1 MAIVKNTVQ
10 VNNGNT
16 GWTSSNVLD
25 ALEETFGDLGWNSG
39 SQANGVVTTCTS
51 PGQTGPWATN
61 QWDTNWQTA
70 GGESPGGD
78 FARANIVHNYWITDD
93 NVNQTFSFKRAY
105 YFNSGQQYS
114 SGHTDDYVTITE
126 HGFSDGDEFH
136 YYEGIEN
143 KNSGDPSPLYT
154 GATNGD
160 SVFVSVHDTNNVCLH
175 SSSADALAGTNKLDI
190 INLNPGYYLVK
201 TTSQTTIDDI
211 RQSDTIQFVG
221 YNSTTTT
228 EVSIQDSPGAYDI
241 DRLISDANFNTLTY
255 RYFPGGGNLS
265 QTADQYRWWN
275 TRGWQQGTYYVTGS
289 ASTYSVPFT
298 ILPHKNHY
306 VINNLD
312 TTNPDNQLPAYFD
325 YTVPQDGS
333 RSALN
338 LRIFRRGSTD
348 SSAGRLYGI
357 EVRDLN
363 SSGWTEGDTFT
374 IPGTAVGGTSP
385 ENDIQFG
392 VSTPETSTGARDG
405 ICGIRVTNFGAG
417 VNSYIRNNTTKSL
430 IVNLE
435 NDATK
440 TYGKTEWFFQ
450 LKDDNDYQIYIYPF
464 IDGQYRNYDPGNG
477 STHSRMGRKG
487 GKMYLDYSDSSND
500 DLFGANGK
508 ITYNYTGSATP
519 TAYPL
524 RIVTYRAQAP
534 QDTDYAVIQ
543 FVQSIDGVD
552 IPHLTFSL
560 NKGTGYGQNVWDLDH
575 VWQGTKTCYYAGS
588 NYISIETNTGMNY
601 TGGEG
606 STYSY
611 KMAREASYG
620 YYRDVSDAY
629 TGLQSKYAS
638 NRHFDNTADADG
650 SYSYSNNDDHVIYY
664 RDNTWDR
671 GFSLS
676 YPGDHGG
683 NRADFDSSAPAVDAA
698 ADFDRVIKGIPLAD
712 GVSPSFYNLPDDF
725 VLIDFNFT
733 PGATS
738 FVPGDTI
745 TISASEVYEVIL
757 AGYTSQAT
765 TYDGINSNSV
775 HGILFCARTT

>member
-16 GWTSSNVLD
+16 GWTSSNILD

-39 SQANGVVTTCTS
+39 SQANGVVTSCTS
-51 PGQTGPWATN
+51 PGSTSPWAES
-61 QWDTNWQTA
+61 QWDSNWQTA

-78 FARANIVHNYWITDD
+78 FGRDNITIDYWITDD
-93 NVNQTFSFKRAY
+93 SVNQTFSFKRAY
-105 YFNSGQQYS
+105 EVNSGQQYS
-114 SGHTDDYVTITE
+114 SGNTDDYVNIVA

-136 YYEGIEN
+136 YYQGIDN
-143 KNSGDPSPLYT
+143 KNNTNLHLYA
-154 GATNGD
+154 GASNGD
-160 SVFVSVHDTNNVCLH
+160 SVFVSVNDQNSVCLH
-175 SSSADALAGTNKLDI
+175 TSNADALAGTNK
-190 INLNPGYYLVK
+190 INLTNLGNGYYLVK
-201 TTSQTTIDDI
+201 TTSQTTLDDI
-211 RQSDTIQFVG
+211 RQSDTIRFIG

-228 EVSIQDSPGAYDI
+228 EVFIQDSPGAYDV
-241 DRLISDANFNTLTY
+241 DRLISDANFNTLSY

-265 QTADQYRWWN
+265 QTADQYRYWN

-298 ILPHKNHY
+298 ILPGKYHY
-306 VINNLD
+306 ATQELD
-312 TTNPDNQLPAYFD
+312 TTDPNRQLPAYFD
-325 YTVPQDGS
+325 YTVPQSGS

-338 LRIFRRGSTD
+338 LRIFRRGTTNSE
-348 SSAGRLYGI
+348 AGRLYGI
-357 EVRDLN
+357 EVLDLN
-363 SSGWTEGDTFT
+363 SSGWAEDDAFT

-385 ENDIQFG
+385 ENDIVFG
-392 VSTPETSTGARDG
+392 VNTPETATGARDG
-405 ICGIRVTNFGAG
+405 ICGLRVSNFGAG
-417 VNSYIRNNTTKSL
+417 VNAYIKNNTTRTL
-430 IVNLE
+430 ILKLE

-440 TYGKTEWFFQ
+440 TYGTTEWMFQ
-450 LKDDNDYQIYIYPF
+450 LSDGNDYQMNIYSF
-464 IDGQYRNYDPGNG
+464 IDGQYRNYDPSTG
-477 STHSRMGRKG
+477 STYSRMGRRG
-487 GKMYLDYSDSSND
+487 GKQYLDYSV
-500 DLFGANGK
+500 NGDGNAFTTSGK
-508 ITYNYTGSATP
+508 YTYNYTGSATP

-534 QDTDYAVIQ
+534 QDTDFAVIQ

-552 IPHLTFSL
+552 IPHLTFTL

-575 VWQGTKTCYYAGS
+575 VWQGTKTCYYAGN
-588 NYISIETNTGMNY
+588 NYISLETGTGMNY
-601 TGGEG
+601 TGGESG
-606 STYSY
+606 HSNSM
-611 KMAREASYG
+611 MAREASYG

-629 TGLQSKYAS
+629 AGMQAKYAS
-638 NRHFDNTADADG
+638 NRYFDNTQDADG
-650 SYSYSNNDDHVIYY
+650 GYSYSNNDDHVFYF
-664 RDNTWDR
+664 RDNTYDR
-671 GFSLS
+671 GFTLS
-676 YPGDHGG
+676 YPASDGG

-698 ADFDRVIKGIPLAD
+698 ADFDRVIKGIPMAD

-745 TISASEVYEVIL
+745 TISASEVYEIIL

-765 TYDGINSNSV
+765 TYDRINSNSV